1 MTGGEDRGRGYVCV
15 CVCVSEREREKG
27 LTSTLTVLLMSFS
40 TVSHC
45 GEDAQEISVMGI
57 FTEEVT

>member
-1 MTGGEDRGRGYVCV
+1 MCVCV
-15 CVCVSEREREKG
+15 CVCERERAREREKG